1 MHYLLLPFMVGSIY
15 EGSSTEYLR
24 FIAQDAEDF
33 KTRLFCAMDDYVQD
47 LNQKRCGYSQF
58 SFEGQEFPEQ
68 GFFFYDIIDDLWSC
82 HEPELIE
89 LASKESLDCFI
100 VETTI
105 GDGCSY
111 SFPCYKM
118 VWADSR
124 AAVEAELDKAYT
136 AFRADGKL
144 SSYSVLGTDFEVDEL
159 VGCERYYGKD
169 RDVQYFNTLD
179 SVCSL
184 EEFFSKE
191 AIL

>member
-24 FIAQDAEDF
+24 FVVQDVEDF
-33 KTRLFCAMDDYVQD
+33 KTRLFCAMDDYIQE
-47 LNQKRCGYSQF
+47 LNQKRCDYSQF
-58 SFEGQEFPEQ
+58 SFEGQAFPEQ
-68 GFFFYDIIDDLWSC
+68 GFFFYNIIDDLWSC

-89 LASKESLDCFI
+89 LSSKEGMDCFI
-100 VETTI
+100 VESTI

-118 VWADSR
+118 VWAENK
-124 AAVEAELDKAYT
+124 AVVEAELEKAYA
-136 AFRADGKL
+136 AFRSDKRL
-144 SSYSVLGTDFEVDEL
+144 RSYSVLGTDFEADEV
-159 VGCERYYGKD
+159 VGYERDEKESGA
-169 RDVQYFNTLD
+169 RYFSTID